1 MATVCQQRTF
11 TNTNF
16 FILHFVGPGIYV
28 QRSLGSAVSGS
39 YGVQGPQ
46 PSSSYALVDVGYA
59 SSLIYTRLNMY
70 CCSNTTNPSASF
82 TYPDGH
88 VSSGSYWGSQ
98 VQRHTGSSAYAGCY
112 QFYYSFSSFRSYS
125 FGSSGYAGIYA
136 CSMSDSR
143 GRTQVLNIGLY
154 DQGFSSE
161 WVVHQNRP

>member
-1 MATVCQQRTF
+1 ME
-11 TNTNF
+11 F
-16 FILHFVGPGIYV
+16 FHFVGSGIYV
-28 QRSLGSAVSGS
+28 QLSYGSAVSGS

-46 PSSSYALVDVGYA
+46 PSSSYALVDVGYGI
-59 SSLIYTRLNMY
+59 SSTRLNMY

-112 QFYYSFSSFRSYS
+112 QFYHSYSSSGSYS
-125 FGSSGYAGIYA
+125 FGSRGYAGIYA
-136 CSMSDSR
+136 CSMSDSLE
-143 GRTQVLNIGLY
+143 VLDIGLY

-161 WVVHQNRP
+161 